1 MKKVSDPYI
10 IDILESIEKIDEYL
24 SEVGYDQE
32 MFYEDT
38 EKQDAVIRRLEII
51 GEAVKRLEEGF
62 KLEFPEIPW
71 RKMAGLRDILIHD
84 YDEVDLDM
92 IWKVVNNELPELKK
106 SLKLVAKS

>member
-10 IDILESIEKIDEYL
+10 IDILGSIEKIDEYL
-24 SEVGYDQE
+24 SEVDYDQE

-92 IWKVVNNELPELKK
+92 IWKVVNEELLELKK
-106 SLKLVAKS
+106 SLKLIA